1 MGWGRCFDWS
11 GKCRR
16 ITSRKPQF
24 CAHNW
29 RAINSQFEVVFCYI
43 RRRIYHRKSARLLIV
58 CHILYKTCYH
68 SVSHHVMFKMTVV
81 YAKTRYK
88 GGNFDDLIRSCL
100 LWTGVVWTADI
111 ISLRRNLGSHFR
123 AACQWL
129 FERSKSTVLFRVFS
143 PQLPNTKSGT
153 CWIILCVATSLLNNS
168 ARAKFQY
175 IP

>member
-1 MGWGRCFDWS
+1 MYYLSWLTQLYSIICTEKLSYCFAGWHCWNDVKKTKGIEQSTVERHGKEVGWGRCFDWS

-29 RAINSQFEVVFCYI
+29 RAINSQFEVVFCFI

-100 LWTGVVWTADI
+100 LWTGVV
-111 ISLRRNLGSHFR
+111 
-123 AACQWL
+123 
-129 FERSKSTVLFRVFS
+129 
-143 PQLPNTKSGT
+143 
-153 CWIILCVATSLLNNS
+153 
-168 ARAKFQY
+168 
-175 IP
+175 